1 MEVPTIYK
9 AYFSGPCK
17 GISPQNM
24 VLYEIPID
32 QLGVYENGYAAMP
45 QKSKWDD
52 VKY

>member
-1 MEVPTIYK
+1 
-9 AYFSGPCK
+9 
-17 GISPQNM
+17 M